1 MGCLSLVRR
10 LLPVIRAELASGTD
24 RGFYKTAVCS
34 KPKRRLRSWL
44 QLDLMANGMHV
55 LSSLSVLLIVLQAAT
70 PTDLH
75 IRVPQASSAVMI
87 DGVFSQGEWQNAI
100 SVDVPGTA
108 KLYFQRSV
116 DFVYIAVQY
125 TNSPSGIVDLYLSPR
140 EGEVYD
146 LHASAKLGERQLRG
160 TTFSDWS
167 WWNNRDWTAN
177 ISHVDSF
184 EKRTFLPAP
193 IREYQIR
200 YSRFASSA
208 WRLRFELT
216 AMGAN
221 NETQSKTIFPHGTAD
236 KSTTGW
242 LRLSLE

>member
-1 MGCLSLVRR
+1 M
-10 LLPVIRAELASGTD
+10 T
-24 RGFYKTAVCS
+24 
-34 KPKRRLRSWL
+34 
-44 QLDLMANGMHV
+44 NGIHV
-55 LSSLSVLLIVLQAAT
+55 LSALSVLLFLFQAAT

-75 IRVPQASSAVMI
+75 IRVPQTSSAVMI

-100 SVDVPGTA
+100 LVDIPGTA
-108 KLYFQRSV
+108 KLYFQRSG
-116 DFVYIAVQY
+116 DFVYIAVEY

-160 TTFSDWS
+160 NTFSDWN

-216 AMGAN
+216 TMGAN
-221 NETQSKTIFPHGTAD
+221 NQTQSNAIFPLGTAD

>member
-1 MGCLSLVRR
+1 
-10 LLPVIRAELASGTD
+10 
-24 RGFYKTAVCS
+24 
-34 KPKRRLRSWL
+34 
-44 QLDLMANGMHV
+44 MANGMHV

-75 IRVPQASSAVMI
+75 IRVPQTSSAVMI

-108 KLYFQRSV
+108 KLYFQRSG

-125 TNSPSGIVDLYLSPR
+125 TTSASGIVDLYLSPR

-160 TTFSDWS
+160 NTFSDWN
-167 WWNNRDWTAN
+167 WWNNRDWIAN

-184 EKRTFLPAP
+184 EKRTFYLPQSAN
-193 IREYQIR
+193 IRSGIHVLPP
-200 YSRFASSA
+200 ALGVCVLSSQP
-208 WRLRFELT
+208 WE
-216 AMGAN
+216 
-221 NETQSKTIFPHGTAD
+221 P
-236 KSTTGW
+236 TTKRNRTPFFRVVQPTSQLLAGCG
-242 LRLSLE
+242 